1 MFKNNIEEQKKF
13 FFWYYSTKKEDY
25 VSQSGVH
32 FRCQIPCEIDHPFYW
47 SNVPFHNISNTDCKK
62 DNEAFGAFGCSFT
75 YGHGLQE
82 NETWPHLLSNKFN
95 KKFLNFGTPGIGID
109 GIFYN
114 IKASIKD
121 YTFKKIIILLP
132 HFNRRLATLK
142 HKDIWF
148 RWPTLTNSPT
158 SWSKLLPAPT
168 HENLQIKNEMFKIKG
183 ENNVKKIF
191 SDTNSIYSKKV
202 LNRMMQFCKQHFNK
216 IYLSTWSEEVYQYI
230 LELYPENVL
239 PMYKMSQK
247 YPLVRDNHPGLEHN
261 RQFVESIVQ
270 YIND

>member
-95 KKFLNFGTPGIGID
+95 VVALNSR
-109 GIFYN
+109 YLL
-114 IKASIKD
+114 
-121 YTFKKIIILLP
+121 IL
-132 HFNRRLATLK
+132 
-142 HKDIWF
+142 
-148 RWPTLTNSPT
+148 
-158 SWSKLLPAPT
+158 
-168 HENLQIKNEMFKIKG
+168 
-183 ENNVKKIF
+183 
-191 SDTNSIYSKKV
+191 
-202 LNRMMQFCKQHFNK
+202 
-216 IYLSTWSEEVYQYI
+216 
-230 LELYPENVL
+230 
-239 PMYKMSQK
+239 
-247 YPLVRDNHPGLEHN
+247 
-261 RQFVESIVQ
+261 
-270 YIND
+270 